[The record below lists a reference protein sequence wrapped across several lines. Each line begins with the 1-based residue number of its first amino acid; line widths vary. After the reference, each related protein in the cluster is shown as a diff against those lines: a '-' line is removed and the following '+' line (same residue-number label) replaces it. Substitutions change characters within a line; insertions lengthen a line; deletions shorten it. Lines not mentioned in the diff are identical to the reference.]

1 MMQAGSGYRGSTGG
15 GGKGRGLDDFPGR
28 PDAAAVRAHAA
39 RPSAPAPGAAMSR
52 LILVVAAFF
61 PDSYGG
67 AERQALILAEALGRR
82 GVDVTLVAPTV
93 CPRSPAVEPTAFGRI
108 ERFRVKAYPNNGGR
122 HFGSFLA
129 WTLWFRRRYGSAG
142 YAGVPIYVFHARLHA
157 LGPALAAIDS
167 GAPLVIKLGGGGEAS
182 DFAALRAKKFAYG
195 RWVQSLLLRRVN
207 VFVANGAQIEADLA
221 ALGVRS
227 ERIAAFPNGVVLP
240 PDAEIADAL
249 TRRRG
254 DRFISSGR
262 MLPDKRVAVLHDAA
276 MALAAEGRRP
286 RMVFL
291 GEGPERQ
298 RLASRP
304 LPPAARD
311 LFAFP
316 GFVADVYPELLE
328 ADFFV
333 SASMREGQS
342 NALLEAMSAGV
353 IPIVYAASGAAD
365 AVGHGKTG
373 FIVRQSEPAAFAE
386 AMRAALDL
394 PDERRREMALA
405 AGDFAKRNIGIDAV
419 ADRTIALFASLAPER
434 KAAA

>member
-1 MMQAGSGYRGSTGG
+1 MMQHGG
-15 GGKGRGLDDFPGR
+15 GRQGLPGGCEQGRGLEGFPAQLN
-28 PDAAAVRAHAA
+28 AAAAGVYAA
-39 RPSAPAPGAAMSR
+39 RPAMPGARPAMSR
-52 LILVVAAFF
+52 LILAVAAFF

-93 CPRSPAVEPTAFGRI
+93 CRRSPVLEPTTFGRI

-129 WTLWFRRRYGSAG
+129 WTLWFRRRYGSG
-142 YAGVPIYVFHARLHA
+142 FHRGVPIYVFHARLHA
-157 LGPALAAIDS
+157 LGPALAAIDG

-207 VFVANGAQIEADLA
+207 VFVANGAQIAEDLA
-221 ALGVRS
+221 ALGVGG

-240 PDAEIADAL
+240 PETEIADAL
-249 TRRRG
+249 ARRRG
-254 DRFISSGR
+254 DRFLSCGR
-262 MLPDKRVAVLHDAA
+262 MIPDKRVGVLYDAA
-276 MALAAEGRRP
+276 MALAAEGCRP

-291 GEGPERQ
+291 GDGPERE
-298 RLASRP
+298 RLAARP
-304 LPPAARD
+304 LRSGSRD

-316 GFVADVYPELLE
+316 GFVGDVYPELLE

-365 AVGHGKTG
+365 AVSHGKTG
-373 FIVRQSEPAAFAE
+373 FIVRRSEPDAFAA
-386 AMRAALDL
+386 AMRAAFDL
-394 PDERRREMALA
+394 GPERRREMALA
-405 AGDFAKRNIGIDAV
+405 ARDFAESNIGIDAV
-419 ADRTIALFASLAPER
+419 ADRTMALFDSLVLDR
-434 KAAA
+434 KAPA

>member
-1 MMQAGSGYRGSTGG
+1 MMQDGSGHRGLPGG
-15 GGKGRGLDDFPGR
+15 GGKGRGVGSFPAR
-28 PDAAAVRAHAA
+28 PEAGGGDAARRALGA
-39 RPSAPAPGAAMSR
+39 SPATSR

-93 CPRSPAVEPTAFGRI
+93 CPRSPAIELAAFGRI
-108 ERFRVKAYPNNGGR
+108 ERFRVKAYPNYGGR

-129 WTLWFRRRYGSAG
+129 WTLWFRRRFGNGDYR
-142 YAGVPIYVFHARLHA
+142 GVPIYVFHARLHA
-157 LGPALAAIDS
+157 LGPALAAIDG

-207 VFVANGAQIEADLA
+207 VFVANGAQIANDLGT
-221 ALGVRS
+221 LGVQG

-249 TRRRG
+249 ARRQG
-254 DRFISSGR
+254 NRFVSSGR
-262 MLPDKRVAVLHDAA
+262 MVPDKRVSVLHDAA
-276 MALAAEGRRP
+276 MALAAEGRQP
-286 RMVFL
+286 RVVFL
-291 GEGPERQ
+291 GDGPDRE

-304 LPPAARD
+304 LPSGGGD

-316 GFVADVYPELLE
+316 GFVEDVYPELLE

-365 AVGHGKTG
+365 TVSHGETG
-373 FIVRQSEPAAFAE
+373 FIVSRSEPATFVD

-394 PDERRREMALA
+394 APERRREMALA
-405 AGDFAKRNIGIDAV
+405 AREFAGRNIGIDTV
-419 ADRTIALFASLAPER
+419 ADRTIALFDSLALDR